1 MTVWLCV
8 SRSGSLDRDGQAH
21 GCVLT
26 HSSLVFCLRD
36 SRCASAMV
44 LPAATTFNEVSIYL
58 LSQLSV
64 FQSSSLDQDHQRPC
78 AWTAAGSL
86 LNVSASEMV
95 SFLFFFFFPVLK
107 TTFIEYLFCVK
118 LCAKCCKLVSSFSL
132 CKIWGNTTAVFT
144 ILQIKNWG
152 SEKLVHLSKA
162 TQLWRDR
169 VRFTPRQVLQSLC
182 SQLWVP

>member
-1 MTVWLCV
+1 MTGCV
-8 SRSGSLDRDGQAH
+8 CPTVAPLDQDGQAH

-26 HSSLVFCLRD
+26 HSSLVLFLHE
-36 SRCASAMV
+36 SRRASAMV

-78 AWTAAGSL
+78 AWTAVGSL
-86 LNVSASEMV
+86 VNVSASEMV
-95 SFLFFFFFPVLK
+95 SFMFFFFFFLFLKQPLLSTYFVSGSVLSAANEW
-107 TTFIEYLFCVK
+107 IHSVY
-118 LCAKCCKLVSSFSL
+118 AKSEEMLLLSS
-132 CKIWGNTTAVFT
+132 
-144 ILQIKNWG
+144 ILQIENRG

-162 TQLWRDR
+162 TQLRMDR

-182 SQLWVP
+182 S

>member
-1 MTVWLCV
+1 MCVPQWLPWSGWPSTWLHADTFQSCALPPWQQTCLSNGASGSHHFQQSAHLFIVTALCV
-8 SRSGSLDRDGQAH
+8 PELITGSGPPETLCLDCSWVSSECFSIRDGVIH
-21 GCVLT
+21 V
-26 HSSLVFCLRD
+26 
-36 SRCASAMV
+36 
-44 LPAATTFNEVSIYL
+44 
-58 LSQLSV
+58 
-64 FQSSSLDQDHQRPC
+64 
-78 AWTAAGSL
+78 
-86 LNVSASEMV
+86 
-95 SFLFFFFFPVLK
+95 FFFFPVLK

-132 CKIWGNTTAVFT
+132 CKIWGNTTAVFP